1 MASEEAQSVLGECM
15 IMGEI
20 SIIHAMHPEKG
31 ELVFIA
37 DVVDNDQDT
46 GIALAEK
53 LKVLEMAKLR
63 VSAQIMAGFEM

>member
-63 VSAQIMAGFEM
+63 VSAQIMRGFGV